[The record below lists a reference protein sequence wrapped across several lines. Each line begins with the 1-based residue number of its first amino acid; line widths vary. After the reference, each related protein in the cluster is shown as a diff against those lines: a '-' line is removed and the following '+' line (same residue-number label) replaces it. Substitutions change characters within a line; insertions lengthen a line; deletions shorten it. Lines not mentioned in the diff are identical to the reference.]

1 MNLEIDYNKSVKK
14 EKSLRLRNYSFRHKN
29 IILSLLALLSIVNVF
44 IYIVPTLFFVFVIFA
59 IQIISLNKYESAFL
73 FALFASTFGS
83 YFSVVH
89 SVKGV
94 GSVLLLISIVIY
106 IIDYK
111 YVFVKYF
118 KNLKYLLIILFA
130 LSLSV
135 LFSKGG
141 NFAIQK
147 LILTITT
154 GIVSAFVFAH
164 YFYYP
169 QKYRSQFLSIMII
182 VYGLFIIRYAMNFY
196 GYSSI
201 KGIFFIGMLRTIIDN
216 VNIKDLVLKID
227 YQEIGFMGVLAIS
240 LLFFSYKDKINH
252 ILYYLIYTLSALLVL
267 FSGSRQALLTLIIL
281 IGFDIL
287 RSKGSKIAIR
297 NVVLFLGFI
306 VVVFFTLENL
316 KVDFIQTIVKS
327 NNVIEASGRS
337 SLIDV
342 GIQQFLKSPF
352 GGVGYGRYVNP
363 DGVYGGYPHN
373 MFIELLCETGISG
386 LLLFILVLMFF
397 LKINYVFFKTN
408 KKYLFGGF
416 CLLITF
422 FVRAMVSEGFSSNIE
437 LFAVLFMLPLYRY
450 NNKIAKVNKK
460 KNTEVKKQLSDY
472 L

>member
-1 MNLEIDYNKSVKK
+1 MNLEVDYNKSIKK
-14 EKSLRLRNYSFRHKN
+14 TKSLRLRNYSLRPKN
-29 IILSLLALLSIVNVF
+29 ITLSLLALLSIVNIF
-44 IYIVPTLFFVFVIFA
+44 IYIVPALFFVFVIFA

-83 YFSVVH
+83 YFSVVQN
-89 SVKGV
+89 VKGV
-94 GSVLLLISIVIY
+94 GSILLLISIVIY
-106 IIDYK
+106 VIDYK
-111 YVFVKYF
+111 YLFIKYF
-118 KNLKYLLIILFA
+118 NNIKPLLIILFA

-141 NFAIQK
+141 NFANQK

-154 GIVSAFVFAH
+154 GLVTAFVFAH
-164 YFYYP
+164 YLYYP
-169 QKYRSQFLSIMII
+169 QKYRSQFLSLMIV

-196 GYSSI
+196 GYSSF
-201 KGIFFIGMLRTIIDN
+201 KGIFFIGMLRTIIGD
-216 VNIKDLVLKID
+216 VNIEDLALKLD
-227 YQEIGFMGVLAIS
+227 YQEIGFMGVFAIS
-240 LLFFSYKDKINH
+240 LLFFSNKDKINH
-252 ILYYLIYTLSALLVL
+252 ILYYLIYTLSALVVL

-287 RSKGSKIAIR
+287 RSNGSKNGIK
-297 NVVLFLGFI
+297 NVVLFIGFI
-306 VVVFFTLENL
+306 VVVFFILENL

-337 SLIDV
+337 PLIDV
-342 GIQQFLKSPF
+342 GIQQYLKSPF
-352 GGVGYGRYVNP
+352 WGVGYGRYVNP

-386 LLLFILVLMFF
+386 LLLVILVL
-397 LKINYVFFKTN
+397 VGFFKTN
-408 KKYLFGGF
+408 YAVFKTNKRYLFGGF

-450 NNKIAKVNKK
+450 NNKIIKARK
-460 KNTEVKKQLSDY
+460 
-472 L
+472 